1 MPPIVLADFL
11 ATLTTLT
18 AIATVVVGVAD
29 MQFRDGTLYGLD
41 ASAGCSHGLAGTAN
55 TLIRVHADASITPVA
70 NLSAFVQTHPV
81 ATRMPTASRWT
92 APGMAR

>member
-1 MPPIVLADFL
+1 MPPIELAGL
-11 ATLTTLT
+11 VATLTTPT

-29 MQFRDGTLYGLD
+29 MQFLDGTLYGLD
-41 ASAGCSHGLAGTAN
+41 AGAGCSHGLAGTAN
-55 TLIRVHADASITPVA
+55 TRIRVHAEASITPVA
-70 NLSAFVQTHPV
+70 DLSACVQTHLV